1 MTGLSRRLRET
12 FWRLAAS
19 GLVPRRWA
27 LGELPKVPRQAL
39 SIEPPDRPLE
49 IEIVS
54 HCWRY
59 HHLLSYQLSSL
70 VLYPP
75 ERCRVVMTVFHAPED
90 HETVETLEFFG
101 RKGPGNV
108 RWNWQPLSRPELFRR
123 AIGRNRAALGTS
135 SDWIWFSDCDV
146 IFHRGAL
153 DTAAQLLRGRD
164 DLLCFPREH
173 GVTDLLESD
182 HPLLQEGAETVGI
195 VEIDPSDF
203 EPEQRDKAVGG
214 FQILR
219 GDAARTLGYCNP
231 VPFYQKPLTSWQKTY
246 EDRTFRWILGTHGT
260 PLEIPGL
267 YRIRHLVKG
276 RKTG

>member
-1 MTGLSRRLRET
+1 MEWSRRIQET

-27 LGELPKVPRQAL
+27 LGDLPSLPRSAPAL
-39 SIEPPDRPLE
+39 APPDRPLK

-59 HHLLSYQLSSL
+59 QHLLGYQLSSL

-75 ERCRVVMTVFHAPED
+75 ERCRVTMTVFHAAED
-90 HETVETLEFFG
+90 EGTVEALEFFG
-101 RKGPGNV
+101 RQAAPNV
-108 RWNWQPLSRPELFRR
+108 TWNWAPLSRQELFRR
-123 AIGRNRAALGTS
+123 AIGRNRAALETKA
-135 SDWIWFSDCDV
+135 DWVWFSDCDV

-153 DTAAQLLRGRD
+153 DTAAELLRGRD

-173 GVTDLLESD
+173 GVTDLLEAD
-182 HPLLQEGAETVGI
+182 HPLLQEGSDSVGLI
-195 VEIDPSDF
+195 EIDPESF
-203 EPEQRDKAVGG
+203 TSETRQKAVGG

-219 GDAARTLGYCNP
+219 GDAARDLGYCNP
-231 VPFYQKPLTSWQKTY
+231 VPFYQKPVSSWQKTY

-260 PLEIPGL
+260 PLDIPGL